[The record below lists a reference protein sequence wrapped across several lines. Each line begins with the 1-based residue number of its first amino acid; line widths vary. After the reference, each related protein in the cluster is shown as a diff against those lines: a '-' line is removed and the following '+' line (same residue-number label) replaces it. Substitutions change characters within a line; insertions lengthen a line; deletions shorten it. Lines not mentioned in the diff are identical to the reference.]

1 MKAMNLSGRTL
12 SVAIALLL
20 FGALA
25 LGGAGAVQAADLGQP
40 AFITSAGQSPGALML
55 RVLADRAGVINKFDA
70 VGTADALDGAGSFI
84 VVIGAS
90 MKGLG
95 AAGIDVD
102 EEFDRVRSLLE
113 RAKQQGIPVVAA
125 HVEGGP
131 RRGATSDDLTKLAF
145 EYADYAVVRADG
157 DNDGFFSDL
166 AAQHNVTLEK
176 VDATAGVAA
185 VLSTWYGN

>member
-1 MKAMNLSGRTL
+1 MHAMNISARTL

-20 FGALA
+20 LGGLTFGA
-25 LGGAGAVQAADLGQP
+25 AGAVQAADLGQP

-55 RVLADRAGVINKFDA
+55 RVLADRAGVANEFDA
-70 VGTADALDGAGSFI
+70 VGRADALDGAGSLI

-102 EEFDRVRSLLE
+102 EEFARIQSLLE
-113 RAKQQGIPVVAA
+113 RAKQQGIPVIAA

-131 RRGATSDDLTKLAF
+131 RRGSTSDDLTELTF
-145 EYADYAVVRADG
+145 EYASHAVVRADG
-157 DNDGFFSDL
+157 DDDGFFSNL
-166 AAQHNVTLEK
+166 AAQQNVTLEK

-185 VLSTWYGN
+185 VLSAWYGD